1 MRWGHEMETLFN
13 IPKSSALWPWS
24 ILFFVALGTYA
35 WRGLGVMLSGKIKQ
49 NSPLFGWITCVTY
62 AMVAALVVRIIVLPV
77 GVLSETSL
85 AYRLLATGA
94 AMAMMIGKK
103 NGLVPAISVG
113 TLLMIMLGWLDPLNS
128 L

>member
-1 MRWGHEMETLFN
+1 METLFN
-13 IPKSSALWPWS
+13 IPKESALWAWS

-77 GVLSETSL
+77 GVLSETAM

-94 AMAMMIGKK
+94 ALAIMIGKK